1 MVFFLVASR
10 NSTFCSSKL
19 MAGLLEGLCIFKK
32 RGMGHDVSNLGVC
45 FNCVKMSHEAKSK
58 VKKDKSGAAKKEAP
72 KELGGNQ
79 LGLDSAMSFCL
90 ALCRETVKKRSSD
103 LKISWIHEC
112 RPIQLLHPSCLHC
125 EKAQVLPRNTTE

>member
-1 MVFFLVASR
+1 
-10 NSTFCSSKL
+10 

-45 FNCVKMSHEAKSK
+45 FTCVKMSHEAKSK

-79 LGLDSAMSFCL
+79 LGWILQCHFAWHSC
-90 ALCRETVKKRSSD
+90 ETVIRMSSD

-112 RPIQLLHPSCLHC
+112 RPIQHNSSIVKSPKYFPETPPFHQLF
-125 EKAQVLPRNTTE
+125 TT